1 MCLWFRQSTLAI
13 FLEKVDYL
21 VTTLQDKFS
30 LDSYNIKLEF
40 YLSYSEHNLN
50 SDIRESI
57 HKARLALTYA
67 KTNHE
72 SSLIAYDAILEKI
85 IRREEQMKDRIEY
98 ALANDQFEVY
108 YQPKIN
114 TLSKEIVSVE
124 ALARW
129 KDGLLGSVSPND
141 FIPLIEKMNKTIDFG
156 KFIVNK
162 VFSDFES
169 ISKKYGSHVRIAIN
183 ISPAHLISGG
193 FTTFI
198 KNSVISHNIASNRVV
213 IELTE
218 EVVIGNL
225 NKVSNNINE
234 LKKLGV
240 SISLD
245 DFGSGYS
252 SLNYLASLNID
263 EIKIDKTFVD
273 QINKDHKV
281 NVLLDML
288 IKLSKAYHLNIV
300 AEGVETYE
308 QYDFLKALGCD
319 EIQGYLFYRPEAL

>member
-1 MCLWFRQSTLAI
+1 VT
-13 FLEKVDYL
+13 FLEKVDFL
-21 VTTLQDKFS
+21 VTSLQDKFS
-30 LDSYNIKLEF
+30 LDNYNIKLEF
-40 YLSYSEHNLN
+40 YLSYSEHNSG

-67 KTNHE
+67 KTNNE
-72 SSLIAYDAILEKI
+72 SSLVAYDAILEKI
-85 IRREEQMKDRIEY
+85 IRREEQMKERIEY
-98 ALANDQFEVY
+98 ALENDQFEVY

-114 TLSKEIVSVE
+114 TITKEIISVE

-129 KDGLLGSVSPND
+129 KDGLLGKVSPND

-162 VFSDFES
+162 VFSDFEN
-169 ISKKYGSHVRIAIN
+169 ISQKYGNHVRVSIN
-183 ISPAHLISGG
+183 ISPSHLISGG

-198 KNSVISHNIASNRVV
+198 KNSIINHNIASNRVI

-225 NKVSNNINE
+225 NKVSKNINE
-234 LKKLGV
+234 LKKIGV
-240 SISLD
+240 AISLD

-252 SLNYLASLNID
+252 SLNYLARLNID
-263 EIKIDKTFVD
+263 EIKIDKTFVE
-273 QINKDHKV
+273 QINRDHKV

-308 QYDFLKALGCD
+308 QYDFLKTLGCD